1 MAGSLKEIAVK
12 YKVSVATLSK
22 VINDQAG
29 VRPETKKRILEIL
42 QKENYI
48 PNNIARSLRKNSTG
62 IIGVIIPDRNIS
74 FRFSFIL
81 RF

>member
-29 VRPETKKRILEIL
+29 VIPETKKRILEIL
-42 QKENYI
+42 QKEKRL
-48 PNNIARSLRKNSTG
+48 PGRAGPPAERHS
-62 IIGVIIPDRNIS
+62 
-74 FRFSFIL
+74 
-81 RF
+81 